1 MTPCARG
8 TRTLEDSAGVAA
20 VTADILVSAIEV
32 KSGAEMVELLL
43 RVRRRGE
50 HQQAEKNGD

>member
-8 TRTLEDSAGVAA
+8 PRTLEYPTGMAA

-32 KSGAEMVELLL
+32 KSGAEVIEWLLG
-43 RVRRRGE
+43 VC
-50 HQQAEKNGD
+50 